1 MASKLA
7 RSVVALFVV
16 GHLLL
21 VLAYTLP
28 RNWVPVRLV
37 ILSGHVMRPLF
48 AQHWNLF
55 APDPWTCERR
65 LEVGFPDGS
74 WRQVV
79 GKDRHFLLRRA
90 ARPLAELVANDLER
104 GERVV
109 RKELAAAMRGLVRDI
124 GREMP
129 ELRFRLVERCVVDA
143 AEPTQRSETIKLL
156 QLPAP

>member
-7 RSVVALFVV
+7 RLTVALVVAGQLS
-16 GHLLL
+16 L
-21 VLAYTLP
+21 VLAFTLP
-28 RNWVPVRLV
+28 RNWVPARLV

-48 AQHWNLF
+48 EQHWNLF
-55 APDPWTCERR
+55 APDPWTCDRR
-65 LEVGFPDGS
+65 IEVGLPDGS
-74 WRQVV
+74 WRPVA
-79 GKDRHFLLRRA
+79 GKERHFLLRRA

-104 GERVV
+104 GERMV

-124 GREMP
+124 GREVP

-143 AEPTQRSETIKLL
+143 AEPTQRTETIKLL